1 VVELLFAPD
10 DPQAVVDR
18 LVDERT
24 RIVSLT
30 ITEGGYDLDTADV
43 AADVAGGSPP
53 RTVFR
58 YVVEAL
64 QRRRLAGVPPFTVLS
79 CDNVQHNGVV
89 ARAAFAGYAD
99 LVDAELGE
107 WIRSQ
112 VAFPSSMVDR
122 ITPATT
128 DADRSL
134 VLDRWGVADAAPV
147 VAEPFAQW
155 VLEDRFCCGR
165 PELERV
171 GAQLVDDVTPYE
183 ALKLRL
189 LNGGHQ
195 AIAYAAALR
204 GHRDVAEAVADP
216 VVARLLEAYL
226 SEAVPTLPP
235 VPGID
240 VAGYLASLRERFANR
255 AIGDTVDRLCAFA
268 SDRIPA
274 FVLPVVRDRLAQ
286 GLPVVASAAVVAC
299 WAHYRRGLDE
309 AGRPLRP
316 VDNRPLPAGAELL
329 RHRAAVGDL
338 ADDPRFLDAA
348 RKALERLERGGVRA
362 LIG

>member
-1 VVELLFAPD
+1 VATTQSLGLYRYLL
-10 DPQAVVDR
+10 
-18 LVDERT
+18 
-24 RIVSLT
+24 
-30 ITEGGYDLDTADV
+30 
-43 AADVAGGSPP
+43 AADGPGGAAEF
-53 RTVFR
+53 V
-58 YVVEAL
+58 
-64 QRRRLAGVPPFTVLS
+64 RRMIGPLLE
-79 CDNVQHNGVV
+79 
-89 ARAAFAGYAD
+89 Y
-99 LVDAELGE
+99 DAERG
-107 WIRSQ
+107 
-112 VAFPSSMVDR
+112 
-122 ITPATT
+122 T
-128 DADRSL
+128 DL
-134 VLDRWGVADAAPV
+134 
-147 VAEPFAQW
+147 
-155 VLEDRFCCGR
+155 
-165 PELERV
+165 
-171 GAQLVDDVTPYE
+171 
-183 ALKLRL
+183 
-189 LNGGHQ
+189 
-195 AIAYAAALR
+195 
-204 GHRDVAEAVADP
+204 
-216 VVARLLEAYL
+216 ARTLEAYL
-226 SEAVPTLPP
+226 SDAVPTLPP

-240 VAGYLASLRERFANR
+240 VAGYQASLRERFANR